1 MKRHFWAFM
10 AIVCLLA
17 VQNTQGQQMVP
28 AQKISATPAAGA
40 QMTLAQADGIAFRE
54 LSFPEALK
62 RAEVEDK
69 LLFVDCF
76 TTWCGP
82 CKRLSKVVFKDS
94 LVADYFNRHFVNL
107 KMDMEKD
114 EGVELRKKYGVHA
127 YPTLL
132 FINSSGEV
140 VYRLVGAEDALEL
153 LKKVKLGVESGGL
166 SGLKKRY
173 EAGDR
178 DLAFIS
184 GYINALS
191 AANREQEAGQVAAD
205 FLQGRE
211 QKMLEDEDYFLVFYY
226 YGHDVNSSAFQYV
239 VNHQKEI
246 ADKFPRQGASLDRRL
261 LEDWIAGSYAY
272 LKVDESN
279 HCTFDEQ
286 GLDAYVAKMKQIPV
300 PELIE
305 GKKLLFVDDS
315 IVRGTQLG
323 ETVEFLYSTHA
334 KEVHMRSACP
344 PIMYGCKYL
353 NFTSKSSEDDL
364 LARRII
370 HELEGLQGDAYL
382 EEYAD
387 ASTERGQCMLKRI
400 CEKLGFASLGFQS
413 LDGLL
418 EAIGLPK
425 EKVCTYC
432 WNGKE

>member
-10 AIVCLLA
+10 AIVCLLT

-226 YGHDVNSSAFQYV
+226 YVHDVNSSAFQYV

-286 GLDAYVAKMKQIPV
+286 GLDAYVAKMKQMNVAEADMIGESLRLSRDGIMKQWDSFV
-300 PELIE
+300 KRGDKILASHTILGDEGHLLQWVNWLNKECADMSLREKAAQWCDKACEELI
-305 GKKLLFVDDS
+305 KKNEEIKKNLPPGAIPAISMVDHKGQLLQV
-315 IVRGTQLG
+315 
-323 ETVEFLYSTHA
+323 A
-334 KEVHMRSACP
+334 
-344 PIMYGCKYL
+344 
-353 NFTSKSSEDDL
+353 
-364 LARRII
+364 
-370 HELEGLQGDAYL
+370 
-382 EEYAD
+382 
-387 ASTERGQCMLKRI
+387 
-400 CEKLGFASLGFQS
+400 EKLRKLMQQS
-413 LDGLL
+413 
-418 EAIGLPK
+418 
-425 EKVCTYC
+425 
-432 WNGKE
+432 

>member
-107 KMDMEKD
+107 KMDMEKG

-140 VYRLVGAEDALEL
+140 VYRLVGAEDAPEL
-153 LKKVKLGVESGGL
+153 LKKVKLGVESGGR

-173 EAGDR
+173 DAGDR
-178 DLAFIS
+178 DLAFIC

-191 AANREQEAGQVAAD
+191 AANR
-205 FLQGRE
+205 
-211 QKMLEDEDYFLVFYY
+211 
-226 YGHDVNSSAFQYV
+226 
-239 VNHQKEI
+239 
-246 ADKFPRQGASLDRRL
+246 
-261 LEDWIAGSYAY
+261 
-272 LKVDESN
+272 
-279 HCTFDEQ
+279 
-286 GLDAYVAKMKQIPV
+286 
-300 PELIE
+300 
-305 GKKLLFVDDS
+305 
-315 IVRGTQLG
+315 
-323 ETVEFLYSTHA
+323 
-334 KEVHMRSACP
+334 
-344 PIMYGCKYL
+344 
-353 NFTSKSSEDDL
+353 
-364 LARRII
+364 
-370 HELEGLQGDAYL
+370 
-382 EEYAD
+382 
-387 ASTERGQCMLKRI
+387 
-400 CEKLGFASLGFQS
+400 
-413 LDGLL
+413 
-418 EAIGLPK
+418 
-425 EKVCTYC
+425 
-432 WNGKE
+432 

>member
-1 MKRHFWAFM
+1 MKRHFLVFM
-10 AIVCLLA
+10 AAVCLLS
-17 VQNTQGQQMVP
+17 VQNTRGQQMVP
-28 AQKISATPAAGA
+28 AQKISATPAAGT
-40 QMTLAQADGIAFRE
+40 QMTLAQADGIAFRV
-54 LSFPEALK
+54 LSFSEALK

-226 YGHDVNSSAFQYV
+226 YVHDVNSSAFQYV

-272 LKVDESN
+272 LTVDESG

-286 GLDAYVAKMKQIPV
+286 GLDAYVAKMKQMNVAEADMIGESLRLSRDGIMKQWDSFV
-300 PELIE
+300 KRGDKILASHTILGDEGHLLQWVNWLNKECADMSLREKAAQWCDKACEELI
-305 GKKLLFVDDS
+305 KKNEEIKKNLPPGAIPAISMVDHKGQLLQV
-315 IVRGTQLG
+315 
-323 ETVEFLYSTHA
+323 A
-334 KEVHMRSACP
+334 
-344 PIMYGCKYL
+344 
-353 NFTSKSSEDDL
+353 
-364 LARRII
+364 
-370 HELEGLQGDAYL
+370 
-382 EEYAD
+382 
-387 ASTERGQCMLKRI
+387 
-400 CEKLGFASLGFQS
+400 EKLRKLMQQS
-413 LDGLL
+413 
-418 EAIGLPK
+418 
-425 EKVCTYC
+425 
-432 WNGKE
+432 

>member
-1 MKRHFWAFM
+1 MKRHFLVFM
-10 AIVCLLA
+10 AAVCLLS
-17 VQNTQGQQMVP
+17 VQNTRGQQMVP
-28 AQKISATPAAGA
+28 AQKISATPAAGT
-40 QMTLAQADGIAFRE
+40 QMTLAQADGIAFRV
-54 LSFPEALK
+54 LSFSEALK

-107 KMDMEKD
+107 KMDMEKG

-140 VYRLVGAEDALEL
+140 VYRLVGAEDATEL

-178 DLAFIS
+178 DLAFIC

-191 AANREQEAGQVAAD
+191 AANREQEAGKVAAD

-226 YGHDVNSSAFQYV
+226 YVHDVNSSAFQYV

-272 LKVDESN
+272 LTVDESG

-286 GLDAYVAKMKQIPV
+286 GLDAYVAKMKQMNVAEADMIGESLRLSRDGIMKQWDSFV
-300 PELIE
+300 KRGDKILASHTILGDEGHLLQWVNWLNKECADMSLREKAAQWCDKACEELI
-305 GKKLLFVDDS
+305 KKNEEIKKNLPPGAIPAISMVDHKGQLLQV
-315 IVRGTQLG
+315 
-323 ETVEFLYSTHA
+323 A
-334 KEVHMRSACP
+334 
-344 PIMYGCKYL
+344 
-353 NFTSKSSEDDL
+353 
-364 LARRII
+364 
-370 HELEGLQGDAYL
+370 
-382 EEYAD
+382 
-387 ASTERGQCMLKRI
+387 
-400 CEKLGFASLGFQS
+400 EKLRKLMQQS
-413 LDGLL
+413 
-418 EAIGLPK
+418 
-425 EKVCTYC
+425 
-432 WNGKE
+432 

>member
-1 MKRHFWAFM
+1 MTNLKQFEMKRHFWAFM

-226 YGHDVNSSAFQYV
+226 YVHDVNSSAFQYV

-286 GLDAYVAKMKQIPV
+286 GLDAYVAKMKQMNVAEADMIGESLRLSRDGIMKQWDSFV
-300 PELIE
+300 KRGDKILASHTILGDEGHLLQWVNWLNKECADMSLREKAAQWCDKACEELI
-305 GKKLLFVDDS
+305 KKNEEIKKNLPPGAIPAISMVDHKGQLLQV
-315 IVRGTQLG
+315 
-323 ETVEFLYSTHA
+323 A
-334 KEVHMRSACP
+334 
-344 PIMYGCKYL
+344 
-353 NFTSKSSEDDL
+353 
-364 LARRII
+364 
-370 HELEGLQGDAYL
+370 
-382 EEYAD
+382 
-387 ASTERGQCMLKRI
+387 
-400 CEKLGFASLGFQS
+400 EKLRKLMQQS
-413 LDGLL
+413 
-418 EAIGLPK
+418 
-425 EKVCTYC
+425 
-432 WNGKE
+432 

>member
-178 DLAFIS
+178 DLAFIC

-191 AANREQEAGQVAAD
+191 AANREQEAGKVAAD

-226 YGHDVNSSAFQYV
+226 YVHDVNSSAFQYV

-286 GLDAYVAKMKQIPV
+286 GLDAYVAKMKQMNVAEADMIGESLRLSRDGIMKQWDSFV
-300 PELIE
+300 KRGDKILASHTILGDEGHLLQWVNWLNKECADMSLREKAAQWCDKACEELI
-305 GKKLLFVDDS
+305 KKNEEIKKNLPPGAIPAISMVDHKGQLLQV
-315 IVRGTQLG
+315 
-323 ETVEFLYSTHA
+323 A
-334 KEVHMRSACP
+334 
-344 PIMYGCKYL
+344 
-353 NFTSKSSEDDL
+353 
-364 LARRII
+364 
-370 HELEGLQGDAYL
+370 
-382 EEYAD
+382 
-387 ASTERGQCMLKRI
+387 
-400 CEKLGFASLGFQS
+400 EKLRKLMQQS
-413 LDGLL
+413 
-418 EAIGLPK
+418 
-425 EKVCTYC
+425 
-432 WNGKE
+432 

>member
-1 MKRHFWAFM
+1 MKRHFLVFM
-10 AIVCLLA
+10 AAVCLLS
-17 VQNTQGQQMVP
+17 VQNTRGQQMVP
-28 AQKISATPAAGA
+28 AQKISATPAAGT
-40 QMTLAQADGIAFRE
+40 QMTLAQADGIAFRV
-54 LSFPEALK
+54 LSFSEALK

-226 YGHDVNSSAFQYV
+226 YVHDVNSSAFQYV

-286 GLDAYVAKMKQIPV
+286 GLDAYVAKMKQMNVAEADMIGESLRLSRDGIMKQWDSFV
-300 PELIE
+300 KRGDKILASHTILGDEGHLLQWVNWLNKECADMSLREKAAQWCDKACEELI
-305 GKKLLFVDDS
+305 KKNEEIKKNLPPGAIPAISMVDHKGQLLQV
-315 IVRGTQLG
+315 
-323 ETVEFLYSTHA
+323 A
-334 KEVHMRSACP
+334 
-344 PIMYGCKYL
+344 
-353 NFTSKSSEDDL
+353 
-364 LARRII
+364 
-370 HELEGLQGDAYL
+370 
-382 EEYAD
+382 
-387 ASTERGQCMLKRI
+387 
-400 CEKLGFASLGFQS
+400 EKLRKLMQQS
-413 LDGLL
+413 
-418 EAIGLPK
+418 
-425 EKVCTYC
+425 
-432 WNGKE
+432 

>member
-226 YGHDVNSSAFQYV
+226 YVHDVNSSAFQYV

-286 GLDAYVAKMKQIPV
+286 GLDAYVAKMKQMNVAEADMIGESLRLSRDGIMKQWDSFV
-300 PELIE
+300 KRGDKILASHTILGDEGHLLQWVNWLNKECADMSLREKAAQWCDKACEELI
-305 GKKLLFVDDS
+305 KKNEEIKKNLLPGAIPAISMVDHK
-315 IVRGTQLG
+315 GQL
-323 ETVEFLYSTHA
+323 
-334 KEVHMRSACP
+334 
-344 PIMYGCKYL
+344 
-353 NFTSKSSEDDL
+353 
-364 LARRII
+364 
-370 HELEGLQGDAYL
+370 LQVA
-382 EEYAD
+382 
-387 ASTERGQCMLKRI
+387 
-400 CEKLGFASLGFQS
+400 EKLRKLMQQS
-413 LDGLL
+413 
-418 EAIGLPK
+418 
-425 EKVCTYC
+425 
-432 WNGKE
+432 

>member
-1 MKRHFWAFM
+1 MKRHFLVFM
-10 AIVCLLA
+10 AAVCLLS
-17 VQNTQGQQMVP
+17 VQNTRGQQMVP
-28 AQKISATPAAGA
+28 AQKISATPAAGT
-40 QMTLAQADGIAFRE
+40 QMTLAQADGIAFRV
-54 LSFPEALK
+54 LSFSEALK

-107 KMDMEKD
+107 KMDMEKG

-140 VYRLVGAEDALEL
+140 VYRLVGAEDAPEL

-173 EAGDR
+173 EAGD
-178 DLAFIS
+178 
-184 GYINALS
+184 
-191 AANREQEAGQVAAD
+191 QEAGKVAAD

-226 YGHDVNSSAFQYV
+226 YVHDVNSSAFQYV

-272 LKVDESN
+272 LTVDESG

-286 GLDAYVAKMKQIPV
+286 GLDAYVAKMKQMNVAEADMIGESLRLSRDGIMKQWDSFV
-300 PELIE
+300 KRGDKILASHTILGDEGHLLQWVNWLNKECADMSLREKAAQWCDKACEELI
-305 GKKLLFVDDS
+305 KKNEEIKKNLPPGAIPAISMVDHKGQLLQV
-315 IVRGTQLG
+315 
-323 ETVEFLYSTHA
+323 A
-334 KEVHMRSACP
+334 
-344 PIMYGCKYL
+344 
-353 NFTSKSSEDDL
+353 
-364 LARRII
+364 
-370 HELEGLQGDAYL
+370 
-382 EEYAD
+382 
-387 ASTERGQCMLKRI
+387 
-400 CEKLGFASLGFQS
+400 EKLRKPMQQS
-413 LDGLL
+413 
-418 EAIGLPK
+418 
-425 EKVCTYC
+425 
-432 WNGKE
+432 

>member
-184 GYINALS
+184 GYINVLS

-226 YGHDVNSSAFQYV
+226 YVHDVNSSAFQYV

-286 GLDAYVAKMKQIPV
+286 GLDAYVAKMKQMNVAEADMIGESLRLSRDGIMKQWDSFV
-300 PELIE
+300 KRGDKILASHTILGDEGHLLQWVNWLNKECADMSLREKAAQWCDKACEELI
-305 GKKLLFVDDS
+305 KKNEEIKKNLPPGAIPAISMVDHKGQLLQV
-315 IVRGTQLG
+315 
-323 ETVEFLYSTHA
+323 A
-334 KEVHMRSACP
+334 
-344 PIMYGCKYL
+344 
-353 NFTSKSSEDDL
+353 
-364 LARRII
+364 
-370 HELEGLQGDAYL
+370 
-382 EEYAD
+382 
-387 ASTERGQCMLKRI
+387 
-400 CEKLGFASLGFQS
+400 EKLRKLMQQS
-413 LDGLL
+413 
-418 EAIGLPK
+418 
-425 EKVCTYC
+425 
-432 WNGKE
+432 

>member
-1 MKRHFWAFM
+1 MKRHFLVFM
-10 AIVCLLA
+10 AAVCLLS
-17 VQNTQGQQMVP
+17 VQNTRGQQMVP
-28 AQKISATPAAGA
+28 AQKISATPAAGT
-40 QMTLAQADGIAFRE
+40 QMTLAQADGIAFRV
-54 LSFPEALK
+54 LSFSEALK

-107 KMDMEKD
+107 KMDMEKG

-140 VYRLVGAEDALEL
+140 VYRLVGAEDAPEL

-178 DLAFIS
+178 DLAFIC

-191 AANREQEAGQVAAD
+191 AANREQEAGKVAAD

-226 YGHDVNSSAFQYV
+226 YVHDVNSSAFQYV

-272 LKVDESN
+272 LTVDESG

-286 GLDAYVAKMKQIPV
+286 GLDAYVAKMKQMNVAEADMIGESLRLSRDGIMKQWDSFV
-300 PELIE
+300 KRGDKILASHTILGDEGHLLQWVNWLNKECADMSLREKAAQWCDKACEELI
-305 GKKLLFVDDS
+305 KKNEEIKNNLPPGAIPAISMVDHKGQLLQV
-315 IVRGTQLG
+315 
-323 ETVEFLYSTHA
+323 A
-334 KEVHMRSACP
+334 
-344 PIMYGCKYL
+344 
-353 NFTSKSSEDDL
+353 
-364 LARRII
+364 
-370 HELEGLQGDAYL
+370 
-382 EEYAD
+382 
-387 ASTERGQCMLKRI
+387 
-400 CEKLGFASLGFQS
+400 EKLRKLMQQS
-413 LDGLL
+413 
-418 EAIGLPK
+418 
-425 EKVCTYC
+425 
-432 WNGKE
+432 

>member
-1 MKRHFWAFM
+1 MKRHFLVFM
-10 AIVCLLA
+10 AAVCLLS
-17 VQNTQGQQMVP
+17 VQNTRGQQMVP
-28 AQKISATPAAGA
+28 AQKISATPAAGT
-40 QMTLAQADGIAFRE
+40 QMTLAQADGIAFRV
-54 LSFPEALK
+54 LSFSEALK

-107 KMDMEKD
+107 KMDMEKG

-140 VYRLVGAEDALEL
+140 VYRLVGAEDAPEL
-153 LKKVKLGVESGGL
+153 LKTVKLGVESGGL

-178 DLAFIS
+178 DLAFIC

-191 AANREQEAGQVAAD
+191 AANREQEAGKVAAD

-226 YGHDVNSSAFQYV
+226 YVHDVNSSAFQYV

-272 LKVDESN
+272 LTVDESG

-286 GLDAYVAKMKQIPV
+286 GLDAYVAKMKQMNVAEADMIGESLRLSRDGIMKQWDSFV
-300 PELIE
+300 KRGDKILASHTILGDEGHLLQWVNWLNKECADMSLREKAAQWCDKACEELI
-305 GKKLLFVDDS
+305 KKNEEIKKNLPPGAIPAISMVDHKGQLLQV
-315 IVRGTQLG
+315 
-323 ETVEFLYSTHA
+323 A
-334 KEVHMRSACP
+334 
-344 PIMYGCKYL
+344 
-353 NFTSKSSEDDL
+353 
-364 LARRII
+364 
-370 HELEGLQGDAYL
+370 
-382 EEYAD
+382 
-387 ASTERGQCMLKRI
+387 
-400 CEKLGFASLGFQS
+400 EKLRKLMQQS
-413 LDGLL
+413 
-418 EAIGLPK
+418 
-425 EKVCTYC
+425 
-432 WNGKE
+432 

>member
-1 MKRHFWAFM
+1 MKRHFLVFM
-10 AIVCLLA
+10 AAVCLLS
-17 VQNTQGQQMVP
+17 VQNTRGQQMVP
-28 AQKISATPAAGA
+28 AQKISATPAAGT
-40 QMTLAQADGIAFRE
+40 QMTLAQADGIAFRV
-54 LSFPEALK
+54 LSFSEALK

-107 KMDMEKD
+107 KMDMEKG

-191 AANREQEAGQVAAD
+191 AANREQKAGQVAAD

-226 YGHDVNSSAFQYV
+226 YVHDVNSSAFQYV

-272 LKVDESN
+272 LKVDKSN

-286 GLDAYVAKMKQIPV
+286 GLDAYVAKMKQMNVAEADMIGESLRLSRDGIMKQWDSFV
-300 PELIE
+300 KRGDKILASHTILGDEGHLLQWVNWLNKECADMSLREKAAQWCDKACEELI
-305 GKKLLFVDDS
+305 KKNEEIKKNLPPGAIPAISMVDHKGQLLQV
-315 IVRGTQLG
+315 
-323 ETVEFLYSTHA
+323 A
-334 KEVHMRSACP
+334 
-344 PIMYGCKYL
+344 
-353 NFTSKSSEDDL
+353 
-364 LARRII
+364 
-370 HELEGLQGDAYL
+370 
-382 EEYAD
+382 
-387 ASTERGQCMLKRI
+387 
-400 CEKLGFASLGFQS
+400 EKLRKLMQQS
-413 LDGLL
+413 
-418 EAIGLPK
+418 
-425 EKVCTYC
+425 
-432 WNGKE
+432 

>member
-1 MKRHFWAFM
+1 MKRHFLVFM
-10 AIVCLLA
+10 AAVCLLS
-17 VQNTQGQQMVP
+17 VQNTRGQQMVP
-28 AQKISATPAAGA
+28 AQKISATPAAGT
-40 QMTLAQADGIAFRE
+40 QMTLAQADGIAFRV
-54 LSFPEALK
+54 LSFSEALK

-107 KMDMEKD
+107 KMDMEKG

-140 VYRLVGAEDALEL
+140 VYRLVGAEDAPEL

-178 DLAFIS
+178 DLAFIC

-191 AANREQEAGQVAAD
+191 AANREQEAGKVAAD

-226 YGHDVNSSAFQYV
+226 YVHDVNSSAFQYV
-239 VNHQKEI
+239 VNH
-246 ADKFPRQGASLDRRL
+246 LT
-261 LEDWIAGSYAY
+261 
-272 LKVDESN
+272 VDESG

-286 GLDAYVAKMKQIPV
+286 GLDAYVAKMKQMNVAEADMIGESLRLSRDGIMKQWDSFV
-300 PELIE
+300 KRGDKILASHTILGDEGHLLQWVNWLNKECADMSLREKAAQWCDKACEELI
-305 GKKLLFVDDS
+305 KKNEEIKKNLPPGAIPAISMVDHKGQLLQV
-315 IVRGTQLG
+315 
-323 ETVEFLYSTHA
+323 A
-334 KEVHMRSACP
+334 
-344 PIMYGCKYL
+344 
-353 NFTSKSSEDDL
+353 
-364 LARRII
+364 
-370 HELEGLQGDAYL
+370 
-382 EEYAD
+382 
-387 ASTERGQCMLKRI
+387 
-400 CEKLGFASLGFQS
+400 EKLRKLMQQS
-413 LDGLL
+413 
-418 EAIGLPK
+418 
-425 EKVCTYC
+425 
-432 WNGKE
+432 

>member
-1 MKRHFWAFM
+1 MKRQFWAFM
-10 AIVCLLA
+10 AIVCLLT

-226 YGHDVNSSAFQYV
+226 YVHDVNSSAFQYV

-286 GLDAYVAKMKQIPV
+286 GLDAYVAKMKQMNVAEADMIGESLRLSRDGIMKQWDSFV
-300 PELIE
+300 KRGDKILASHTILGDEGHLLQWVNWLNKECADMSLREKAAQWCDKACEELI
-305 GKKLLFVDDS
+305 KKNEEIKKNLPPGAIPAISMVDHKGQLLQV
-315 IVRGTQLG
+315 
-323 ETVEFLYSTHA
+323 A
-334 KEVHMRSACP
+334 
-344 PIMYGCKYL
+344 
-353 NFTSKSSEDDL
+353 
-364 LARRII
+364 
-370 HELEGLQGDAYL
+370 
-382 EEYAD
+382 
-387 ASTERGQCMLKRI
+387 
-400 CEKLGFASLGFQS
+400 EKLRKLMQQS
-413 LDGLL
+413 
-418 EAIGLPK
+418 
-425 EKVCTYC
+425 
-432 WNGKE
+432 

>member
-107 KMDMEKD
+107 KMDMDQD

-226 YGHDVNSSAFQYV
+226 YVHDVNSSAFQYV

-286 GLDAYVAKMKQIPV
+286 GLDAYVAKMKQMNVAEADMIGESLRLSRDGIMKQWDSFV
-300 PELIE
+300 KRGDKILASHTILGDEGHLLQWVNWLNKECADMSLREKAAQWCDKACEELI
-305 GKKLLFVDDS
+305 KKNEEIKKNLPPGAIPAISMVDHKGQLLQV
-315 IVRGTQLG
+315 
-323 ETVEFLYSTHA
+323 A
-334 KEVHMRSACP
+334 
-344 PIMYGCKYL
+344 
-353 NFTSKSSEDDL
+353 
-364 LARRII
+364 
-370 HELEGLQGDAYL
+370 
-382 EEYAD
+382 
-387 ASTERGQCMLKRI
+387 
-400 CEKLGFASLGFQS
+400 EKLRKLMQQS
-413 LDGLL
+413 
-418 EAIGLPK
+418 
-425 EKVCTYC
+425 
-432 WNGKE
+432 

>member
-40 QMTLAQADGIAFRE
+40 QMTLAQADGIALRE

-226 YGHDVNSSAFQYV
+226 YVHDVNSSAFQYV

-286 GLDAYVAKMKQIPV
+286 GLDAYVAKMKQMNVAEADMIGESLRLSRDGIMKQWDSFV
-300 PELIE
+300 KRGDKILASHTILGDEGHLLQWVNWLNKECADMSLREKAAQWCDKACEELI
-305 GKKLLFVDDS
+305 KKNEEIKKNLPPGAIPAISMVDHKGQLLQV
-315 IVRGTQLG
+315 
-323 ETVEFLYSTHA
+323 A
-334 KEVHMRSACP
+334 
-344 PIMYGCKYL
+344 
-353 NFTSKSSEDDL
+353 
-364 LARRII
+364 
-370 HELEGLQGDAYL
+370 
-382 EEYAD
+382 
-387 ASTERGQCMLKRI
+387 
-400 CEKLGFASLGFQS
+400 EKLRKLMQQS
-413 LDGLL
+413 
-418 EAIGLPK
+418 
-425 EKVCTYC
+425 
-432 WNGKE
+432 

>member
-10 AIVCLLA
+10 AIVCLLV

-226 YGHDVNSSAFQYV
+226 YVHDVNSSAFQYV

-286 GLDAYVAKMKQIPV
+286 GLDAYVAKMKQMNVAEADMIGESLRLSRDGIMKQWDSFV
-300 PELIE
+300 KRGDKILASHTILGDEGHLLQWVNWLNKECADMSLREKAAQWCDKACEELI
-305 GKKLLFVDDS
+305 KKNEEIKKNLPPGAIPAISMVDHKGQLLQV
-315 IVRGTQLG
+315 
-323 ETVEFLYSTHA
+323 A
-334 KEVHMRSACP
+334 
-344 PIMYGCKYL
+344 
-353 NFTSKSSEDDL
+353 
-364 LARRII
+364 
-370 HELEGLQGDAYL
+370 
-382 EEYAD
+382 
-387 ASTERGQCMLKRI
+387 
-400 CEKLGFASLGFQS
+400 EKLRKLMQQS
-413 LDGLL
+413 
-418 EAIGLPK
+418 
-425 EKVCTYC
+425 
-432 WNGKE
+432 